1 MFAPLLPECIVP
13 FPSRSGD
20 LLGLFVLGP
29 RLSDEP
35 YSSEDKMLLRSVA
48 SQAGVTLENLNLA
61 ENIAERLQSER
72 AVSQEMEIA
81 RQVQRKLFPQRLSN
95 LKTLEYAGGCNQ
107 ARRRWRLLRLRGIG
121 CGTGRLRSCRR
132 GGQGNVSRS
141 ADGQFA
147 SEYPQ
152 PILSGI
158 RKPSPNIRVRQ
169 PPLL

>member
-61 ENIAERLQSER
+61 
-72 AVSQEMEIA
+72 
-81 RQVQRKLFPQRLSN
+81 
-95 LKTLEYAGGCNQ
+95 KT
-107 ARRRWRLLRLRGIG
+107 
-121 CGTGRLRSCRR
+121 
-132 GGQGNVSRS
+132 
-141 ADGQFA
+141 
-147 SEYPQ
+147 
-152 PILSGI
+152 
-158 RKPSPNIRVRQ
+158 SPNACSRKEPFRRKWKS
-169 PPLL
+169 PGKCSGSCSLKGFRT